1 MQQWIKEVARGKR
14 GARDLAYEEAK
25 QAAEAIIT
33 GNASPAQT
41 AAFLI
46 AERIKTESPEE
57 LLAFTEALRNSSETL
72 SLSKAVKDAVID
84 FAGPYTGRHSFLATI
99 PVSLLLA
106 GNGVPAF
113 LHGSDALPPKYGTSI
128 KDVLDKLGIPSET
141 NLAQTA
147 HSLEEASIGFAA
159 AETFCK
165 PFVRMRKIREEIGVR
180 TVLNTAEKLVNFS
193 DADKLMMGA
202 FHRTA
207 IQKMHPVF
215 QRLTY
220 KEVFIVQGAEGS
232 EDVPVHRGSFVF
244 AIKNGEID
252 SFILKPEEY
261 GLYAEEAK
269 LNKPLSAEEQ
279 AEKITAV
286 LAGDESAD
294 TEYERKQVI
303 MNTALRYYLFG
314 HCTAIE
320 EGVRTAEK
328 QLKEKAGLEAL
339 ERWKASFTRP

>member
-14 GARDLAYEEAK
+14 GARDLTYEEAK
-25 QAAEAIIT
+25 QAAEAMVT

-106 GNGVPAF
+106 GNGIPAF

-141 NLAQTA
+141 NPAQTA

-232 EDVPVHRGSFVF
+232 ETCRST
-244 AIKNGEID
+244 
-252 SFILKPEEY
+252 
-261 GLYAEEAK
+261 EA
-269 LNKPLSAEEQ
+269 
-279 AEKITAV
+279 
-286 LAGDESAD
+286 
-294 TEYERKQVI
+294 
-303 MNTALRYYLFG
+303 ALCLR
-314 HCTAIE
+314 
-320 EGVRTAEK
+320 
-328 QLKEKAGLEAL
+328 
-339 ERWKASFTRP
+339 